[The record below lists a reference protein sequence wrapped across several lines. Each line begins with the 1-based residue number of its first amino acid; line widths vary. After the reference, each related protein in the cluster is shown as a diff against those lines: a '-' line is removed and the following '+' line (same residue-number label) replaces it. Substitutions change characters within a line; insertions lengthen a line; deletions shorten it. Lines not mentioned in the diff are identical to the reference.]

1 MKNNLSLKNFIH
13 RKHLE
18 KNSVKAFT
26 KKYSKILVETRK
38 DIFKP
43 KKTLN
48 VLNKKYFSNFKF
60 GELRKLKKF
69 KTIVLIGM
77 GGSILGS
84 EAIYSFLNKKI
95 KKKLYFFD
103 DLNESNIMFYKKK
116 EKLSNTL
123 FIIISKSGNT
133 VETLSN
139 TFSLDLFKRRQKNI
153 IIISEKKNNLL
164 FNLAKKF
171 NLFYIEHKNY
181 IGGRYSVLSEV
192 GVIPAYLMGINIR
205 RLRLEIADIFKIKNQ
220 KFLKDS
226 TIKLASLMKKNKINN
241 LIFLNYSPELEKF
254 LYWLQQLI
262 AESLGKNNKG
272 FLPVISSAPKDHH
285 SLLQLYLDGP
295 KDKIFNIFSL
305 EQKSNIKIKVENKI
319 NSKNILNNYFLNKI
333 KNTQKKALINIFI
346 KKKIPFREFKIKTR
360 DEKVLGKL
368 FSYFMLETIIIG
380 KLLNINPFDQPAV
393 EQVKIETKKILLKK
407 LSKNNF

>member
-18 KNSVKAFT
+18 TNSVKAFT
-26 KKYSKILVETRK
+26 KKYSKILAETRK

-43 KKTLN
+43 EKTLN

-60 GELRKLKKF
+60 EELRKLKKF

-84 EAIYSFLNKKI
+84 EAIYSFLKKTV

-153 IIISEKKNNLL
+153 IIISEKKNNSL

-171 NLFYIEHKNY
+171 NLFYIEHKDY

-192 GVIPAYLMGINIR
+192 GIIPAYLMGINIR
-205 RLRLEIADIFKIKNQ
+205 RLRHEISDIFKIKNQ
-220 KFLKDS
+220 KFLKES

-305 EQKSNIKIKVENKI
+305 EQKSNIKIKVVNKI
-319 NSKNILNNYFLNKI
+319 NSKNILNNYFLNEI
-333 KNTQKKALINIFI
+333 KNIQKKALINIFI
-346 KKKIPFREFKIKTR
+346 KKRIPFREFKIKIR

-368 FSYFMLETIIIG
+368 FSYFILETIIIG

-393 EQVKIETKKILLKK
+393 EQVKIETKKILLKEIVQK
-407 LSKNNF
+407 

>member
-18 KNSVKAFT
+18 TNSVRVFT
-26 KKYSKILVETRK
+26 KKYSKILIETRK

-84 EAIYSFLNKKI
+84 QAIYNFLNKKI

-103 DLNESNIMFYKKK
+103 DLNENNIISYKKK

-139 TFSLDLFKRRQKNI
+139 TFSLDLFKKGQKNI

-192 GVIPAYLMGINIR
+192 GVIPAYLMGINIK

-220 KFLKDS
+220 KFLKES
-226 TIKLASLMKKNKINN
+226 TIKLASVIKKNKINN

-254 LYWLQQLI
+254 LYWLQQLV

-272 FLPVISSAPKDHH
+272 FLPVISSTPKDHH
-285 SLLQLYLDGP
+285 SLLQLYLDGA
-295 KDKIFNIFSL
+295 KEKIFNIFSL
-305 EQKSNIKIKVENKI
+305 EQKSNIKIKIENKI
-319 NSKNILNNYFLNKI
+319 DSKNILNNSFLNEI
-333 KNTQKKALINIFI
+333 KNAQKKALINIFI

-368 FSYFMLETIIIG
+368 FSYFMVETIIIG
-380 KLLNINPFDQPAV
+380 KLLKINPFDQPAV
-393 EQVKIETKKILLKK
+393 EQVKIETKKILLNK